1 MKKLLALAF
10 LLFAS
15 PAWAQN
21 PQCPTRPVGDST
33 NACASTAFVQSAAGT
48 DIFGTPHTWTAL
60 QTFSAG
66 IVTNNI
72 GQTGS
77 GASGVPVSIG
87 SSLYPVY
94 NTSGKSYDLNSA
106 FLVNTIGAKWG
117 VFGSASKDQPS
128 WLELYAPGVSFFN
141 VGANVASIS
150 ELGTAGGLFAART
163 SDNNNPASAMLPLNC
178 FAIADNTTVNQPAS
192 WCLYLQSNLLASS
205 NPTVTGANAQ
215 HFQIESS
222 VQSFWTPS
230 ATITPYNVNAVGSTR
245 NLRLDCG
252 IANPPAIGQTNCDAV
267 IDVVLNGKPYQAGII
282 FGATALDTAA
292 GRIAPAIWMATD
304 YSVQWSASGGTI
316 GRLRSNGADQLIWD
330 SDSGAAQFE
339 LATSATGRA
348 TFYADSSQSILASLT
363 NIPLLLKVNNTTSV
377 ELLTAGNVK
386 FNNAASFSANASV
399 ATVLGSIGP
408 VGSHTTVQKWLTIV
422 DSGGATLYIPAF

>member
-21 PQCPTRPVGDST
+21 PQCPTRPFGDST

-94 NTSGKSYDLNSA
+94 NTSAKSYDLNSA

-117 VFGSASKDQPS
+117 VFGAASKDQPS
-128 WLELYAPGVSFFN
+128 WLEPYAPGVSFFN
-141 VGANVASIS
+141 VGAVVAGLSWN
-150 ELGTAGGLFAART
+150 GTAGGLFAAQT
-163 SDNNNPASAMLPLNC
+163 TDNNTPSSTSISLNC
-178 FAIADNTTVNQPAS
+178 FLIANNTTVNQPAS
-192 WCLYLQSNLLASS
+192 WCFYGQSNLIATADPGS
-205 NPTVTGANAQ
+205 TGASTQ
-215 HFQIESS
+215 HIQMELSI
-222 VQSFWTPS
+222 QNFWAAPG
-230 ATITPYNVNAVGSTR
+230 APITPYNVNAVGSTR

-252 IANPPAIGQTNCDAV
+252 TGVLAGGETKCDYAM
-267 IDVVLNGKPYQAGII
+267 DVVLNGQTYRGGIL
-282 FGATALDTAA
+282 FGATALDLSGGT
-292 GRIAPAIWMATD
+292 APAIAMASNHSLNWMQSGGSIGKL
-304 YSVQWSASGGTI
+304 YSPTSDLLVWNSDASG
-316 GRLRSNGADQLIWD
+316 
-330 SDSGAAQFE
+330 AQFE
-339 LATSATGRA
+339 LATSGTARA

-399 ATVLGSIGP
+399 ATVLGSVGP